1 MFECLK
7 VVLINMVA
15 VLMRSRKFA
24 TLGVLKIKAFWSK
37 GYDVTIS
44 ANVSNKIFLRDSN
57 YIVDVVMSPK
67 FGNSSISMKEVI

>member
-1 MFECLK
+1 
-7 VVLINMVA
+7 MVA
-15 VLMRSRKFA
+15 ILMRSRKFA
-24 TLGVLKIKAFWSK
+24 TLGVLKIKAIWSK
-37 GYDVTIS
+37 GYDVLIS